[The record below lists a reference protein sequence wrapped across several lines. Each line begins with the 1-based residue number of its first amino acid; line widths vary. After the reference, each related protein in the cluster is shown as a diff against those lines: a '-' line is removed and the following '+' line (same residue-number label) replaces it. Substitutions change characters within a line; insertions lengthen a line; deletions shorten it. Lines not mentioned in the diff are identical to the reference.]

1 METIVGFEAS
11 LQSQW
16 MPERESLSP
25 YPQVVS
31 SVETRKVVTA
41 ILVRN
46 MDMFVSLSATNR
58 GIEAEKECEREG
70 LGWWRR
76 LQRLIEVSL
85 KSQCRE

>member
-1 METIVGFEAS
+1 M
-11 LQSQW
+11 
-16 MPERESLSP
+16 
-25 YPQVVS
+25 S
-31 SVETRKVVTA
+31 SVATRKVVTA

-58 GIEAEKECEREG
+58 GIEAKKECEREG

-76 LQRLIEVSL
+76 PQRLIEVSL